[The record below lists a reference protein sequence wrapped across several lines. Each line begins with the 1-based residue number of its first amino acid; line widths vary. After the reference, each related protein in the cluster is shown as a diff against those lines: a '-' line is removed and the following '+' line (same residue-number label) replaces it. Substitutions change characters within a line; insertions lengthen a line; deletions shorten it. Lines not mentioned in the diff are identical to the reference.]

1 MKDLESGETWQRLHP
16 VTPLLRAVQLLYAFV
31 IAAVVTS
38 LGSRSTLIFV
48 LAIMGLIAAW
58 ITLAYL
64 RFRYRLSEESLIILH
79 GVFIRKRRVIPRSRI
94 QNVDLRAGVLQQIFG
109 TTTARIETAGGQ
121 TTEAILHVV
130 SRSEGARLRKEL
142 VALSR
147 RAPPTAVGEA
157 ARVAAVSGPPFEPTE
172 TLAEASRQ
180 PQMVYRVT
188 PLQLV
193 IAGATS
199 NRAGLLVGALL
210 GGDFLFDFVPTDWLL
225 RRVLPPELFDPETA
239 MNGMLQI
246 AQRDLQAF
254 LLGLGMLVAFFGL
267 AGWAISVLTSVVRYF
282 DFSFTQSG
290 GELKVSYGLLTR
302 REKGFR
308 RSRIQ
313 NVQIEESLLRRW
325 LGFASLHSQTAG
337 YGQMKADERMET
349 LTPITRASELAPH
362 LEAAFPGFRWE
373 EVEWR
378 PSHPRARRR
387 LFVRRA
393 LVILVATLL
402 LAPVSSWALLLLLAM
417 VPAWFLAAA
426 HYRHLG
432 HARLGEYIL
441 VREGLWN
448 RRTHI
453 VPVRK
458 IQALYFRQSPFQRR
472 LDLGTLTLE
481 TAGNPIE
488 WHAPRSI
495 DLGTSYGVEL
505 MGELA
510 AEVTETGLTF

>member
-1 MKDLESGETWQRLHP
+1 MKEVENGGNWQRLHP
-16 VTPLLRAVQLLYAFV
+16 VTPLLRSVQLLYAFV

-38 LGSRSTLIFV
+38 LGSEPTLIFILV
-48 LAIMGLIAAW
+48 IMGLIAAW
-58 ITLAYL
+58 ITLAYV
-64 RFRYRLSEESLIILH
+64 RFRYRVTDESLIILH
-79 GVFIRKRRVIPRSRI
+79 GVLVRKRRVIPRSRI

-130 SRSEGARLRKEL
+130 SRREGMRLRDEL

-147 RAPPTAVGEA
+147 RAPATSVGADSAVVGPDVSVTAEPGKAIDEPPT
-157 ARVAAVSGPPFEPTE
+157 
-172 TLAEASRQ
+172 
-180 PQMVYRVT
+180 VYRVT
-188 PLQLV
+188 PLELV

-210 GGDFLFDFVPTDWLL
+210 GGDFLFDLVPTDWLL
-225 RRVLPPELFDPETA
+225 RRFLPPELFAPETA
-239 MNGMLQI
+239 VNGMLQI

-254 LLGLGMLVAFFGL
+254 LLGLGVLIAFFGL
-267 AGWAISVLTSVVRYF
+267 AGWAISILTSVVRYF
-282 DFSFTQSG
+282 DFSLTRSG

-349 LTPITRASELAPH
+349 LSPIARSSEVGQH
-362 LEAAFPGFRWE
+362 LEAAFPDFRWE

-402 LAPVSSWALLLLLAM
+402 LAPVSSWALLLLSAL

-432 HARLGEYIL
+432 HARLGEYVL

-448 RRTHI
+448 RRTYI

-458 IQALYFRQSPFQRR
+458 IQALHLRQSPFQRR
-472 LDLGTLTLE
+472 LGLGTLTLE
-481 TAGNPIE
+481 TAGNPFE

-495 DLGTSYGVEL
+495 DLGTAYGVQL
-505 MGELA
+505 MGNLA
-510 AEVTETGLTF
+510 SEVTDSGLTF